1 MSIPRKQFFQ
11 GLFILFLSGF
21 FAGCAQRPF
30 EALPREELFTIP
42 IGKMEDQIDLF
53 QTPRTP
59 SNYKTT
65 MFMRDGSF
73 YIGNG
78 ASFKVMEFTSY
89 GDLLSL
95 VYNPDENPGPV
106 ILQRRNES
114 GAVAN
119 RRAYPYSFRNVGAV
133 AVSRAKVLYVE
144 DRLPAE
150 RSIFDEKLG
159 ITLNRVVIRFSDGE
173 YRGYLGQEGI
183 GGTPFPYVERI
194 DVTNRDEVVVLCRTM
209 TSWIVFWY
217 SDTGKLLATSHIS
230 PDTLPVPQGEKILPS
245 LETILPDPDTRR
257 LYLKLNYYKE
267 GVDSATGIKYGIEN
281 VASRI
286 YWLNVETSQYEGF
299 VDLPENIRQRRGTGF
314 FETREVEYLFEFVG
328 VTSGGN
334 IFLLSR
340 EENNTHQLLILQADG
355 KVLRRRAVI
364 VEDSELLFS
373 VFHVSSEGILSA
385 LLAADTGAKIVWWRS
400 DTLMSGR

>member
-1 MSIPRKQFFQ
+1 
-11 GLFILFLSGF
+11 
-21 FAGCAQRPF
+21 
-30 EALPREELFTIP
+30 
-42 IGKMEDQIDLF
+42 MEDQIDLF
-53 QTPRTP
+53 QIARTP

-65 MFMRDGSF
+65 VFMRDGSF

-95 VYNPDENPGPV
+95 VYNPDENPSPV
-106 ILQRRNES
+106 ILQRRSEG

-119 RRAYPYSFRNVGAV
+119 RRAYPYSFRHVGAI

-144 DRLPAE
+144 DRLPSE
-150 RSIFDEKLG
+150 RGIFDEKMG
-159 ITLNRVVIRFSDGE
+159 ITLNRVVLRFSDGE

-217 SDTGKLLATSHIS
+217 SETGKLLATSHIA
-230 PDTLPVPQGEKILPS
+230 PDKLPVPQGEKFLPS
-245 LETILPDPDTRR
+245 LETILPDPDARR
-257 LYLKLNYYKE
+257 IYLKLNYYKE
-267 GVDSATGIKYGIEN
+267 GVDSATGIKYGIED
-281 VASRI
+281 VVSRI
-286 YWLNVETSQYEGF
+286 YWLNVESSQYEGF
-299 VDLPENIRQRRGTGF
+299 VELPKNIRQRRGTGF
-314 FETREVEYLFEFVG
+314 FETREADYLYELVG

-334 IFLLSR
+334 LFLLSR
-340 EENNTHQLLILQADG
+340 EENNTYQLLILQTDG
-355 KVLRRRAVI
+355 KVLRRRALI

-373 VFHVSSEGILSA
+373 VFHVSPEGILSA

-400 DTLMSGR
+400 DTLVSGR